1 MEKDPK
7 KEYEKVKFN
16 IIKRLAFTLY
26 SYAFEWIVN
35 SQLIFIHF
43 PKQPKQENPLRNLRC
58 LANSSAFNPFQ
69 AVKPPRQPNS
79 EDCPS
84 SSALIFTEPR
94 WSSQV
99 EHGGK
104 TLFHGF
110 IDQNPSGCAKK
121 KTPKWAPA
129 AGAWTSSNIRPSW
142 PGAHWNPTENADKC
156 ATKQLMSWR
165 NSTKSNCLGTV
176 QNHFHFSRVFP
187 RKDYPVSVAW
197 KVGDRIV
204 IAAIVSC

>member
-79 EDCPS
+79 EDCP
-84 SSALIFTEPR
+84 ALR
-94 WSSQV
+94 LWSSLSQGEAV
-99 EHGGK
+99 KLSTGK
-104 TLFHGF
+104 DFVSWIHWSKSLRM
-110 IDQNPSGCAKK
+110 CKK
-121 KTPKWAPA
+121 KDTKMGTCSW
-129 AGAWTSSNIRPSW
+129 SLNIIQHPSFVASG
-142 PGAHWNPTENADKC
+142 P
-156 ATKQLMSWR
+156 L
-165 NSTKSNCLGTV
+165 KSN
-176 QNHFHFSRVFP
+176 
-187 RKDYPVSVAW
+187 RKRWQMCHQAAHELKEFN
-197 KVGDRIV
+197 KV
-204 IAAIVSC
+204 